1 MTMIVANTIPKDL
14 FPLKENQYSLSWAT
28 KTYPYAHLFALPF
41 DHKFNPNNDHVSMW
55 RSKAIQLRAELTSI
69 GKDKGTGKILE
80 IANIQ
85 YNLKI
90 KGTDLPCSSI
100 YDVLT
105 IVSEKDWYNSDKP
118 TRINQI
124 YMMVYGITRQ
134 GFDQWLVE
142 LENEWMNKYNVTYI
156 TKSGRQ
162 DLIFN
167 YRGCVY
173 SLLKKVFNNSIIKQ
187 FKQTM
192 WYNHQEFICVRLKQ
206 NRFGND
212 IVDVKPIECRWGQLY
227 LCTKKNE
234 SNDHE
239 DLQKVSCYDPNLLPL
254 LDRGRKWVEQCINEG
269 INVKELHNVIDKWS
283 SECTLQPFNN
293 ESNSS
298 K

>member
-41 DHKFNPNNDHVSMW
+41 DHKLNPNNDHVSMW

-105 IVSEKDWYNSDKP
+105 IVSEKDWYNLDKP

-142 LENEWMNKYNVTYI
+142 FDLTTTTYSTTELLQDEEVVVLEIDPGQIGTPEELGMGRSTLYRKIKKY
-156 TKSGRQ
+156 
-162 DLIFN
+162 
-167 YRGCVY
+167 
-173 SLLKKVFNNSIIKQ
+173 
-187 FKQTM
+187 
-192 WYNHQEFICVRLKQ
+192 
-206 NRFGND
+206 D
-212 IVDVKPIECRWGQLY
+212 I
-227 LCTKKNE
+227 
-234 SNDHE
+234 
-239 DLQKVSCYDPNLLPL
+239 
-254 LDRGRKWVEQCINEG
+254 
-269 INVKELHNVIDKWS
+269 
-283 SECTLQPFNN
+283 
-293 ESNSS
+293 
-298 K
+298 